1 MLHTVKATVYLDEK
15 VWERTRIRAIR
26 ERVSASDL
34 IEESLR
40 EFLDNGSEQ
49 KPE

>member
-1 MLHTVKATVYLDEK
+1 MLRNVKATVYLDEK
-15 VWERTRIRAIR
+15 VWERTRMRALR
-26 ERVSASDL
+26 ERVSASNL

-40 EFLDNGSEQ
+40 KFLDNGSEQ